1 MDVEKLRNYISI
13 VVIANFYPEE
23 VNLGWIQEKGIVF
36 PSEASYGL
44 TKRLERNLSIF
55 KVSKSIEIVCNNER
69 LQVTGLVAEQKR
81 VVEVARDIFIH
92 ARHSNVIG
100 LGINAALE
108 FTFYKQEDGV
118 EFGNYF
124 VPLKKWERFFEVP
137 RVLDFT
143 IRDNKDPKHTKRI
156 KSINIRSIS
165 PKITAFGNIARVRMS
180 VNNSISVDNEE
191 EIVSI
196 IEKAVDYTDEFWTE
210 CEVII
215 SKIQ

>member
-1 MDVEKLRNYISI
+1 MEVQKLRNYISI
-13 VVIANFYPEE
+13 VIIADFYPEE
-23 VNLGWIQEKGIVF
+23 VNLGWVQDKGIVF
-36 PSEASYGL
+36 PSEASYGF
-44 TKRLERNLSIF
+44 TKRLERNLSVF

-81 VVEVARDIFIH
+81 VIDVANDIFIH

-100 LGINAALE
+100 IGINAALE

-124 VPLKKWERFFEVP
+124 VPMRKWERFFEVP

-143 IRDNKDPKHTKRI
+143 IRDNKDPKQTKRI

-165 PKITAFGNIARVRMS
+165 PKITAFGNIAKVRMS
-180 VNNSISVDNEE
+180 VNNSISVDREE
-191 EIVSI
+191 EVVSL
-196 IEKAVDYTDEFWTE
+196 IEKTANYADDFWTE
-210 CEVII
+210 CDVII
-215 SKIQ
+215 SEI